1 MNNTERQSK
10 IEKFGK
16 AYDELSSFLKK
27 LSKEVIAYKPAPGKW
42 SAHEI
47 VIHIADAE
55 ANSYTRLHKALAEP
69 GGMIFAYDQDAWA
82 DNLDYSHRN
91 FDDHLELFR
100 LLRKT
105 CYDLI
110 KNMPSEKWDNQYN
123 HSEYGL
129 VGLDRWLDIYVKHIP
144 GHVAQIERNLAHMK
158 EAVVK

>member
-1 MNNTERQSK
+1 MDNNERQSK
-10 IEKFGK
+10 IEKYGK
-16 AYDELSSFLKK
+16 AYDELAAFLKT
-27 LSKEVIAYKPAPGKW
+27 LSKEEIAYKPAPDKW

-47 VIHIADAE
+47 VVHIADAE
-55 ANSYTRLHKALAEP
+55 ANSYTRLRKALAEP

-82 DNLDYSHRN
+82 NNLDYSHQN

-110 KNMPSEKWDNQYN
+110 KNMPEEKWNNQYN

-129 VGLDRWLDIYVKHIP
+129 VGLDKWLDIYVKHIP
-144 GHVAQIERNLAHMK
+144 GHIAQIKRNLVHMK
-158 EAVVK
+158 ETIA